1 VSTDGPGFVAGGIP
15 RQGRVLGIDPGER
28 RIGIAVSNE
37 DRTVATPLEVVTVT
51 EAFDHRRRIG
61 AIAAEWEVVG
71 LVVGLPR
78 HLDGREGTSAEA
90 ARAEGDAL
98 GDTTGLPV
106 AFYDERLTS
115 VTAERSLTASGVPAS
130 KQRGKVDMLAAAVL
144 LQAFLD
150 STTETGE

>member
-1 VSTDGPGFVAGGIP
+1 VSDALPA
-15 RQGRVLGIDPGER
+15 RGRLLGIDPGTR
-28 RIGIAVSNE
+28 RIGVAVSDE
-37 DRTVATPLEVVTVT
+37 DRTLATPIEVVPRTGNGT
-51 EAFDHRRRIG
+51 DHRRRIA
-61 AIAAEWEVVG
+61 AIAGEWEAVG

-78 HLDGREGTSAEA
+78 HLDGREGTSAVF
-90 ARAEGDAL
+90 ARAEGEAL

-115 VTAERSLTASGVPAS
+115 VMAERSLTASGVPAS

-150 STTETGE
+150 ATTETG